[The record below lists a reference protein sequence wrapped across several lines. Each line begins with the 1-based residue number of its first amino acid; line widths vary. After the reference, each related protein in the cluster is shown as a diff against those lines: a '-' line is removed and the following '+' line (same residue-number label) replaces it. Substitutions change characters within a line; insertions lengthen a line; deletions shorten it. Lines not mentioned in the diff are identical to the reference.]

1 MKISDLRMLIPADHA
16 LRDHQQRNLS
26 ALLDISRSF
35 ARSAGLKESNPNP
48 VQDDTVV
55 LESGHQPNYFP
66 YSGVWKKVYLLE
78 KFRELLNAEGISTV
92 AFFGF
97 ADQNTTTAPF
107 LYKNQVPAL
116 NKYGRQ
122 KIGFSVKGPDKWRR
136 FENIAKPP
144 PKVWEEEV
152 QRLENLY
159 PGMKTKHPDIMEIMW
174 NSYERA
180 DSFSDLNAYIFS
192 RISHD
197 ILGCDVTFFRYSA
210 ISRAQLFS
218 DECTRIL
225 QNLDTYTDVYN
236 AAIKKYRLPSRPAVP
251 GEAPFWY
258 HCDCGGNIP
267 LMTAAPG
274 MCRGICPI
282 CTREFDLDL
291 APDFSRF
298 ESHSHRMSL
307 SAVSRNLIF
316 PEAFGT
322 HIFIPGRGGGLRY
335 GKISEEIARAMG
347 FHQPSTCSW
356 SSKDYYLGSVHTKS
370 LRELQKAFSLS
381 NNDLLDAH
389 LKERIKALQEERRRA
404 LKETEDG
411 GADSATLRLL
421 RGRLIGSAVTA
432 DMVAGVFA
440 TVPSMFDLFM
450 NRSGTEIAQRWGEGL
465 HASVPER
472 SSGQSCV
479 IDADVVFE
487 TEDAAGFSREDIPV
501 LYRNLTTIG
510 GIGT

>member
-1 MKISDLRMLIPADHA
+1 MKISDLRALVPADHT

-35 ARSAGLKESNPNP
+35 ARSAGLKESTTNS

-66 YSGVWKKVYLLE
+66 YTGVWKKVYLLE
-78 KFRELLNAEGISTV
+78 TFREMLDADGMSVV
-92 AFFGF
+92 AYFGF

-136 FENIAKPP
+136 FENIPKPP
-144 PKVWEEEV
+144 LEVWEEEMR
-152 QRLENLY
+152 RLENLY
-159 PGMKTKHPDIMEIMW
+159 PRMKTNHPEIMEIMW
-174 NSYERA
+174 DGYERA

-192 RISHD
+192 RISQD
-197 ILGCDVTFFRYSA
+197 ILECDVIFFRYSA

-225 QNLDTYTDVYN
+225 RNLDTYTEVYN
-236 AAIKKYRLPSRPAVP
+236 AAIKKLRLPSRPVLS
-251 GEAPFWY
+251 GEVPFWY

-267 LMTAAPG
+267 LMTNAPG

-282 CTREFDLDL
+282 CTREFELDF

-298 ESHSHRMSL
+298 ESYAYRMSL

-322 HIFIPGRGGGLRY
+322 HIFIPGRGGGVRY
-335 GKISEEIARAMG
+335 GKISDEIAHALG

-389 LKERIKALQEERRRA
+389 LKERIDAVQEERRRA
-404 LKETEDG
+404 LKETEDA
-411 GADSATLRLL
+411 GADMATLRLL

-432 DMVAGVFA
+432 DMAAGVFA

-450 NRSGTEIAQRWGEGL
+450 NRSGTEIAQRWSIEL
-465 HASVPER
+465 QVSVPER
-472 SSGQSCV
+472 STGRSCV
-479 IDADVVFE
+479 IDGDVVFDGE
-487 TEDAAGFSREDIPV
+487 EEAGFSREDIPI
-501 LYRNLTTIG
+501 LYRNLTAIG